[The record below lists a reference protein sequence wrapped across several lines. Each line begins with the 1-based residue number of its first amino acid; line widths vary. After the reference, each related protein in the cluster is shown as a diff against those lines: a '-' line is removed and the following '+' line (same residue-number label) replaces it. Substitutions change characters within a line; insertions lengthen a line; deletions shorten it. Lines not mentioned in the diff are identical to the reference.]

1 MSRLSAFSNPAT
13 LKLALACDLSEVR
26 EAAQAVRRFLAG
38 QGCTEKEQTA
48 CDLSLVEACNNAI
61 KYADGDARRKPVRVE
76 CLCESAQI
84 ELRVTDHTSGFIWP
98 RRAQL
103 PAPESESGRGV
114 YLIQTLMDRANY
126 FRAAGENVLML
137 CKHRAFPP
145 DGEPSPAA
153 PDSQALQRQLA
164 ENQRIVGNL
173 VEELS
178 SCYESLSAIFR
189 YGGRQSQIGDL
200 PAFAHRLL
208 VDLLHITSADWFVLR
223 LAPPGEARLAVLA
236 ASEPVLNL
244 DSLAIPE
251 PAQKN
256 GPVELEAAASRCAV
270 WFDESRPLE
279 HADPLG
285 RVKPGSHGLVHPIF
299 FNGNLI
305 GTLALGKSARADTP
319 PAEPAGLVFTASQTN
334 VIGTFAEFLAIQVV
348 NTRFQ
353 EEQVAS
359 RLVAHEL
366 QIANSIQQSLL
377 LQTLPQL
384 PGFGLAAHCRSAQ
397 QVGGDFYD
405 VLRVNDHS
413 LLLVVADV
421 MGKGVPAAMFAVI
434 LRTMLRAAP
443 ELTHQPSALLTR
455 VNRLLFEDLSGVD
468 MFITAQLAHVDARER
483 RIVTA
488 SAGHCPLLVASSGG
502 VRQFS
507 PEGMPLGILPETTFS
522 DEIIDLPRDARVL
535 LYTDGLIEAV
545 NAAGERYGEERLA
558 QWLQASSS
566 ARRTAEEL
574 KRELAESLR
583 EFQRNTVL
591 NDDETFLIMTE

>member
-1 MSRLSAFSNPAT
+1 MPRLPVFSRPAT

-26 EAAQAVRRFLAG
+26 GAAQTVRRFLAG

-61 KYADGDARRKPVRVE
+61 KYADGDARRKPVLVE
-76 CLCESAQI
+76 CLCEGAQI
-84 ELRVTDHTSGFIWP
+84 EVRVTDHTSGFAWP

-103 PAPESESGRGV
+103 PAQESESGRGV

-126 FRAAGENVLML
+126 FQAPGENILVLRI
-137 CKHRAFPP
+137 HRAPQPDREPP
-145 DGEPSPAA
+145 PAA
-153 PDSQALQRQLA
+153 ADENALQRQLA
-164 ENQRIVGNL
+164 ENQRVVGNM

-251 PAQKN
+251 QAQKN

-279 HADPLG
+279 PADPLG
-285 RVKPGSHGLVHPIF
+285 RVKPGSYGLVHPICF
-299 FNGNLI
+299 SGNLI
-305 GTLALGKSARADTP
+305 GTLALGKTP
-319 PAEPAGLVFTASQTN
+319 PSEPAGLVFTASQTN

-366 QIANSIQQSLL
+366 QIANNIQQSLL
-377 LQTLPQL
+377 LKTLPQL
-384 PGFGLAAHCRSAQ
+384 PGFELAAHCRSAQ

-434 LRTMLRAAP
+434 LRTLLRAAP

-488 SAGHCPLLVASSGG
+488 SAGHCPLLVASGGG

-522 DEIIDLPRDARVL
+522 DEIIDLPRDTRVL